1 MDLKDF
7 VAGSLTQIVQGIQKA
22 QADTAGTG
30 AWIIPAGSV
39 LTPRE
44 KSTVLRTAQ
53 GEGYLHDVHFDVAI
67 TVSDEQAA
75 KAGAGIKVFGAKLG
89 AEGNVTYQNA
99 AVSRVQFTVPVVW
112 PAQTQPELERR
123 LEAERR
129 EADETVRGSYD

>member
-44 KSTVLRTAQ
+44 KSTFLRTAQ

-112 PAQTQPELERR
+112 PGQTQPELERR

-129 EADETVRGSYD
+129 EADETFRGSYD

>member
-7 VAGSLTQIVQGIQKA
+7 VAGSLTQIIQGIQAA
-22 QADTAGTG
+22 QADTDGTG

-39 LTPRE
+39 LARRE
-44 KSTVLRTAQ
+44 GSTVVRTAQ

-112 PAQTQPELERR
+112 PGQTQPELERR